1 METVRDFLFWLD
13 AAPWRHWTVC
23 WLLFTTTVALAL
35 APNSRRAPSW
45 ALKSW
50 LFAAAMVITL
60 CAFRWPTWF
69 YLRDLNPDE
78 AQIVAGALTL
88 DRFLLPWKHL
98 DPTTHGPLCEYFL
111 IFASWFG
118 APFNYVTAR
127 IMAALLQAGAL
138 LAVWA
143 TLRRLMEESPARIG
157 VLSGL
162 AFWCLTSWDDF
173 LHYSSELPGIFLM
186 AWSVAFLT
194 RTLVVSGESL
204 AHRSVFCF
212 LAGAF
217 LGAVPYA
224 KLQSTPHAG
233 VLGFLGLALVWR
245 MANDSH
251 TRMRL
256 LAAILVGAIT
266 PTLLHGIY
274 LTIFGLWN
282 QFWYTYIVSA
292 IDYMD
297 TSAHRLEE
305 MPARFLHFSATS
317 PSFAWF
323 LWGNLGFALLY
334 LRSSQRNPPLKT
346 AIILAWLS
354 LAAAWFTVLRPGRLA
369 EHYLHLLV
377 IPLTTLVGLTLGLAL
392 GRNDLADSSS
402 GRFRWS
408 VLAAFT
414 ALGLLP
420 QIWNHSIAY
429 HRFVGHAQAHWQA
442 APSEPAVYIKDRSQ
456 PEDTLAMWGWA
467 PFLLVETQLPHGTR
481 EAHSAT
487 QLIQW
492 PLRRFFQD
500 RYIGDLQ
507 RWRPV
512 WFVDAVGPGAFVFET
527 REHHSHETVPALQK
541 WIAENYNFAAEI
553 DHHRIYLSKG
563 ASRPM
568 RDNSK

>member
-1 METVRDFLFWLD
+1 MEAIRDFLFWLD
-13 AAPWRHWTVC
+13 EETWRHWTVC
-23 WLLFTTTVALAL
+23 WLLFAVTCVLSL
-35 APNSRRAPSW
+35 APYARRAPFW
-45 ALKSW
+45 MIKPW
-50 LFAAAMVITL
+50 FFAAVVVLTL

-69 YLRDLNPDE
+69 YQRDLNPDE

-88 DRFLLPWKHL
+88 DRFHLPWKHL
-98 DPTTHGPLCEYFL
+98 DPTTHGPLCEYGL
-111 IFASWFG
+111 LLPAWLG

-127 IMAALLQAGAL
+127 FMAALMQAGAL

-143 TLRRLMEESPARIG
+143 TLRRFVDESPAR
-157 VLSGL
+157 LALLPGL

-173 LHYSSELPGIFLM
+173 LHYSSELPGIFLI
-186 AWSVAFLT
+186 AWGVAFLT
-194 RTLVVSGESL
+194 RALVDFGESSWRPTLV
-204 AHRSVFCF
+204 CF

-233 VLGFLGLALVWR
+233 AIGLFGLVLVWR
-245 MANDSH
+245 MSGNPGA
-251 TRMRL
+251 RMRL
-256 LAAILVGAIT
+256 LTALLLGAIT
-266 PTLLHGIY
+266 PTLVHGIY
-274 LTIFGLWN
+274 LTVFGLWS

-297 TSAHRLEE
+297 TSAYRLEE

-334 LRSSQRNPPLKT
+334 LRSSQKTHILKT

-377 IPLTTLVGLTLGLAL
+377 IPLTTLVGLTLGQAL
-392 GRNDLADSSS
+392 GRIEAAD
-402 GRFRWS
+402 GAPGQFKWRA
-408 VLAAFT
+408 LAAFA
-414 ALGLLP
+414 ALGLVP

-429 HRFVGHAQAHWQA
+429 HRFVGHARAHWQA
-442 APSEPAVYIKDRSQ
+442 APSGPAVYIQNRSQ

-487 QLIQW
+487 QLSQW
-492 PLRRFFQD
+492 PLMRFFQD
-500 RYIGDLQ
+500 RYLGDLM

-512 WFVDAVGPGAFVFET
+512 WFVDAVGPGAFVFEN
-527 REHHSHETVPALQK
+527 REHHGHESVPALRA
-541 WIAENYNFAAEI
+541 WIDSNYDFETEI
-553 DHHRIYLSKG
+553 DQMRIYRRKN
-563 ASRPM
+563 AH
-568 RDNSK
+568 